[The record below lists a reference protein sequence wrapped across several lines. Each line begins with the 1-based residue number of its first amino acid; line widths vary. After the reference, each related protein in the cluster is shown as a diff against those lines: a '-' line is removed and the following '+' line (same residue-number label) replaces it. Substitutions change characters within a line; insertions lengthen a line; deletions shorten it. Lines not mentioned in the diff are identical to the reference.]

1 MQLEVG
7 KIYEGK
13 VTGITK
19 FGAFVELEKGTT
31 GMVHISEIANT
42 YVSEIKD
49 HIAEGQTVKVK
60 VLALG
65 DGGKISLSIKKAQPA
80 PERKSFTG
88 RERNGNDRRHDTQNQ
103 RKTRND
109 NGSSSYQGAG
119 QRRSGRFERSQA
131 PVQDFAKNPP
141 PVYDVRTTSNDA
153 DFEDMM
159 AKFKASSEE
168 RFSDL
173 KHVIDNKRKNPSRR
187 R

>member
-13 VTGITK
+13 VTGFAK

-49 HIAEGQTVKVK
+49 HLTEGQVVKVK

-65 DGGKISLSIKKAQPA
+65 DGGKISLSIKKALPA
-80 PERKSFTG
+80 PEKKQYSKGDRGSKNQGG
-88 RERNGNDRRHDTQNQ
+88 R
-103 RKTRND
+103 RND
-109 NGSSSYQGAG
+109 SREGGKSSGG
-119 QRRSGRFERSQA
+119 QNYRKPFEKQ

-141 PVYDVRTTSNDA
+141 PVYDVRTTSDDA

-173 KHVIDNKRKNPSRR
+173 KHVMENKRRNPSRR
-187 R
+187 RN